1 VRLSEKVRAASKC
14 GPLESDARDVGKNT
28 WGLSTGPIIM
38 VQFEGQLRLVFDDP
52 WMGLFLVLSLGRDR
66 LWDRPGRDARLIVS

>member
-38 VQFEGQLRLVFDDP
+38 VQFEGQLRLGYASTQDP
-52 WMGLFLVLSLGRDR
+52 GSTCQNLAS
-66 LWDRPGRDARLIVS
+66 

>member
-38 VQFEGQLRLVFDDP
+38 VQFEGQLRLQGMAAAVV
-52 WMGLFLVLSLGRDR
+52 WK
-66 LWDRPGRDARLIVS
+66 